1 MRGVVCTPLFDGS
14 RPGSLSSHRAARARV
29 FYDVDVRQYLVVFLL
44 MLMPLRLWAGVGMS
58 LQGSESFV
66 HLSVAAATEGRLAPA
81 MAPMEPDCHE
91 AHADKQASIAAEANS
106 PECHDG
112 VCQLCAVCHQAAGMA
127 TWEPNLPLGLAHAL
141 PVGEL
146 LVPGVPLLY
155 TLTKPPIS

>member
-1 MRGVVCTPLFDGS
+1 MFE
-14 RPGSLSSHRAARARV
+14 RPRPRSLTAQHAARALV
-29 FYDVDVRQYLVVFLL
+29 FYDVVVRQYLVVFLL
-44 MLMPLRLWAGVGMS
+44 MLMPFRLWAGVGMS
-58 LQGSESFV
+58 LGGGESFM
-66 HLSVAAATEGRLAPA
+66 HLSVAADTEGRLAPT

-91 AHADKQASIAAEANS
+91 AHADKQAPIAAEANS

-127 TWEPNLPLGLAHAL
+127 TWEHNLPLGLAHAL

-146 LVPGVPLLY
+146 LVPGVPLLH